1 MFHMTPVRPSPRRV
15 RGFTLVELM
24 VVMAILGLMAALV
37 PLAYGPMRE
46 AAQYRD
52 TVRAVVEGMRTAR
65 LKAQLEGREVSFN
78 VNLAKRSFGADGEA
92 WELVP
97 DDLGLRAIVA
107 DKEVS
112 GDGNMAIRFLPRGG
126 ATGGSVDVLRS
137 SGDGVRLRVDWFS
150 GRVEQ
155 EPVAQ

>member
-1 MFHMTPVRPSPRRV
+1 MPQARRA

-24 VVMAILGLMAALV
+24 VVLAILGVMAALV
-37 PLAYGPMRE
+37 PMAYGPMRE
-46 AAQYRD
+46 AAEYRD
-52 TVRAVVEGMRTAR
+52 TVRAVLEGLRGAR
-65 LKAQLEGREVSFN
+65 LKAQLEGREVAFN
-78 VNLAKRSFGADGEA
+78 VNLAERRFGAEGET
-92 WELVP
+92 EYTVP
-97 DDLGLRAIVA
+97 EDLGLRAIVA
-107 DKEVS
+107 DKEVAPN
-112 GDGNMAIRFLPRGG
+112 GNMAIRFLPRGG